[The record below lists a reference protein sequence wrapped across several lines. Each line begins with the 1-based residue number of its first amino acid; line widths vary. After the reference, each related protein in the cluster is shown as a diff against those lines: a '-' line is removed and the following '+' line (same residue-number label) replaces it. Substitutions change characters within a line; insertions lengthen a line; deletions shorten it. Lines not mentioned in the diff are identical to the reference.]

1 MVETTGTRA
10 EGVEEREVKLAV
22 TDDFVLPPLSDLDGR
37 VAVDAGEQ
45 LLRSVYWDTD
55 DLQLARAGV
64 GVRHRNGI
72 WAFKGRSRREG
83 DAVVREELE
92 VAGDADSVPSQV
104 RARLEKWVDPHS
116 VHPVALLDT
125 LRRTVDITDGSARA
139 ELVHDRVSV
148 VDGKRVV
155 ARFDEVEVEF
165 NAASSALA
173 ERVVNLLKAHGA
185 VVDTRPKYMRA
196 LGFLGHDPPDLT
208 T

>member
-1 MVETTGTRA
+1 MVETTGVPA
-10 EGVEEREVKLAV
+10 DGVEEREVKLVV
-22 TDDFVLPPLSDLDGR
+22 TDGFVLPPLSDLVGL

-92 VAGDADSVPSQV
+92 IAGDDGDMPSPV
-104 RARLEKWVDPHS
+104 RARLEQWVDS
-116 VHPVALLDT
+116 GAVHPVAHLDT
-125 LRRTVDITDGSARA
+125 LRRTIDITDANARA

-148 VDGKRVV
+148 VDGTRTV

-165 NAASSALA
+165 NEQSSALA
-173 ERVVNLLKAHGA
+173 ERVVDLLKAHGA
-185 VVDTRPKYMRA
+185 VVDTTPKYMRA
-196 LGFLGHDPPDLT
+196 LSFLGHHPPDLNV
-208 T
+208 

>member
-1 MVETTGTRA
+1 MVETTGA
-10 EGVEEREVKLAV
+10 PADGVEEREVKLAV
-22 TDDFVLPPLSDLDGR
+22 TDDFVIPPISDLGGP

-64 GVRHRNGI
+64 GVRNRNGI

-92 VAGDADSVPSQV
+92 VAGDADSIPSQV
-104 RARLEKWVDPHS
+104 RARLEQWVDPHS
-116 VHPVALLDT
+116 VHPVAQLDT
-125 LRRTVDITDGSARA
+125 LRRTIDIAGGSARA

-148 VDGKRVV
+148 VDGARVV

-165 NAASSALA
+165 NADSSALA
-173 ERVVNLLKAHGA
+173 ERVVNLLQGHCA
-185 VVDTRPKYMRA
+185 VVDARPKYLRA
-196 LGFLGHDPPDLT
+196 LSFLGHDPPDLT
-208 T
+208 V

>member
-1 MVETTGTRA
+1 MVETTGAPA
-10 EGVEEREVKLAV
+10 EGLDEREVKLAV
-22 TDDFVLPPLSDLDGR
+22 TDDFVLPPLSDLDGP

-55 DLQLARAGV
+55 DLHLARAGV

-92 VAGDADSVPSQV
+92 VAGDADSIPSRV
-104 RARLEKWVDPHS
+104 RSRLEKWANPHS
-116 VHPVALLDT
+116 VHPVAQLDT
-125 LRRTVDITDGSARA
+125 LRHTVDITEGSARA

-148 VDGKRVV
+148 VDGTHVV

-165 NAASSALA
+165 SASSSALA
-173 ERVVNLLKAHGA
+173 ERVVNLMKAHGA

-196 LGFLGHDPPDLT
+196 LSFLGHDPPDLT
-208 T
+208 V

>member
-1 MVETTGTRA
+1 MVETTDAPA

-22 TDDFVLPPLSDLDGR
+22 ADDFVLPPLSDLDGL

-45 LLRSVYWDTD
+45 LLRAVYWDTD
-55 DLQLARAGV
+55 DLELARAGV

-92 VAGDADSVPSQV
+92 VAGDAGSIPSPV
-104 RARLEKWVDPHS
+104 RARVEHWVDPGA
-116 VHPVALLDT
+116 VHPVAQLDT
-125 LRRTVDITDGSARA
+125 LRRTIDVTDGSARA

-148 VDGKRVV
+148 VDGTRVV
-155 ARFDEVEVEF
+155 ARFTEVEVEF
-165 NAASSALA
+165 NADSSALA
-173 ERVVNLLKAHGA
+173 ERLVTLLKAHGA
-185 VVDTRPKYMRA
+185 VVDTRSKYVRA

-208 T
+208 V